1 MDQDSDKNLEFTN
14 KLKLFFIKQKIK
26 IILIFFTL
34 ILISV
39 IFFVMKIF
47 QERENISISEKFI
60 KANVYLSSGNKDK
73 SKELY
78 EEIIKSKNKFYSIL
92 ALNTILEK
100 ALENNEDVII
110 NYFDILQDLSIP
122 PEQKD
127 LLIFKKALY
136 LIQISK
142 TEEGKSLLRKLSN
155 SGSYLK
161 SISDQIL
168 ETKFEN
174 K

>member
-1 MDQDSDKNLEFTN
+1 MDQDTDKNLEFTN
-14 KLKLFFIKQKIK
+14 KLKLFFINQKIK
-26 IILIFFTL
+26 IVIIFFTL
-34 ILISV
+34 ILIST
-39 IFFVMKIF
+39 IFLVMKIS

-60 KANVYLSSGNKDK
+60 KANIYLSFKNKDK

-78 EEIIKSKNKFYSIL
+78 QEIIKSKNKFYSIL
-92 ALNTILEK
+92 ALNMILEK
-100 ALENNEDVII
+100 ELENNEDVII

-142 TEEGKSLLRKLSN
+142 TEEGKGLLRKLSN
-155 SGSYLK
+155 SDSYLK
-161 SISDQIL
+161 NISDQIL
-168 ETKFEN
+168 EN
-174 K
+174 

>member
-1 MDQDSDKNLEFTN
+1 MDQDIDKNLEFTN

-26 IILIFFTL
+26 IILIFFA
-34 ILISV
+34 
-39 IFFVMKIF
+39 FFVISIIFLWMKII
-47 QERENISISEKFI
+47 QEKENISISEKFI
-60 KANVYLSSGNKDK
+60 KANIYLSSENKDK

-100 ALENNEDVII
+100 ELENNEDVII

-122 PEQKD
+122 PEQKE

-142 TEEGKSLLRKLSN
+142 TEEGETLLRRLSN
-155 SGSYLK
+155 SNSYLK
-161 SISDQIL
+161 NISDQIL
-168 ETKFEN
+168 DN
-174 K
+174 

>member
-1 MDQDSDKNLEFTN
+1 
-14 KLKLFFIKQKIK
+14 
-26 IILIFFTL
+26 
-34 ILISV
+34 
-39 IFFVMKIF
+39 MKIF

>member
-1 MDQDSDKNLEFTN
+1 MDQETDKNLEFSN

-26 IILIFFTL
+26 IILIFFTF
-34 ILISV
+34 ILISI
-39 IFFVMKIF
+39 IFLAMRTL
-47 QERENISISEKFI
+47 QERENILISEKFI
-60 KANVYLSSGNKDK
+60 KANIYLSSQNKDK

-100 ALENNEDVII
+100 GLENNEDVII
-110 NYFDILQDLSIP
+110 NYFDILQDLSIS

-136 LIQISK
+136 LIKISK

-155 SGSYLK
+155 SESYLK
-161 SISDQIL
+161 NISDQIL
-168 ETKFEN
+168 EN
-174 K
+174 

>member
-1 MDQDSDKNLEFTN
+1 MDQDTDKNLEFTN
-14 KLKLFFIKQKIK
+14 KLKLFFIKQKVK
-26 IILIFFTL
+26 IIIIFFTF
-34 ILISV
+34 ILISI
-39 IFFVMKIF
+39 IFFAIKIF

-60 KANVYLSSGNKDK
+60 KANIYLSSENKDK

-100 ALENNEDVII
+100 ELENNEDVII

-142 TEEGKSLLRKLSN
+142 TEEGKGLLRKLSN
-155 SGSYLK
+155 SDSYLK
-161 SISDQIL
+161 NISDQIL
-168 ETKFEN
+168 EN
-174 K
+174 

>member
-1 MDQDSDKNLEFTN
+1 MDQDTDKNLEFTN
-14 KLKLFFIKQKIK
+14 KLKLFFMNQKIK
-26 IILIFFTL
+26 IIIIFFTL
-34 ILISV
+34 ILIST
-39 IFFVMKIF
+39 IFLVMKIF

-60 KANVYLSSGNKDK
+60 KANIYLSSENKDK

-92 ALNTILEK
+92 ALNMILEK
-100 ALENNEDVII
+100 ELENNEDVII

-142 TEEGKSLLRKLSN
+142 TEEGEGLLRKLSN
-155 SGSYLK
+155 SDSYLK
-161 SISDQIL
+161 NISDQIL
-168 ETKFEN
+168 EN
-174 K
+174 

>member
-1 MDQDSDKNLEFTN
+1 MDQDADKNLEFTN
-14 KLKLFFIKQKIK
+14 KLKLFFMNQKIK
-26 IILIFFTL
+26 IIIIFFTL
-34 ILISV
+34 ILIST
-39 IFFVMKIF
+39 IFLVMKIF

-60 KANVYLSSGNKDK
+60 KANIYLSSENKDK

-92 ALNTILEK
+92 ALNMILEK
-100 ALENNEDVII
+100 ELENNEDVII

-142 TEEGKSLLRKLSN
+142 TEEGEGLLRKLSN
-155 SGSYLK
+155 SDSYLK
-161 SISDQIL
+161 NISDQIL
-168 ETKFEN
+168 EN
-174 K
+174 